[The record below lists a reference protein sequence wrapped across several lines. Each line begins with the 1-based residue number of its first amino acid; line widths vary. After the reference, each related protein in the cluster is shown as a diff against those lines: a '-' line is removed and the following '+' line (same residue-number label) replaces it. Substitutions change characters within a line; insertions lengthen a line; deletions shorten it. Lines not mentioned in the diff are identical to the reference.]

1 MHTSPFDELAAE
13 YDRSFT
19 HSRCGGVLRAMVW
32 ERLAARFAG
41 RERILE
47 LGCGTGE
54 DAIFL
59 ARRGHRV
66 LAIDASAEM
75 IRQARLKAVFM
86 GCLERI
92 EFRVL
97 RMESLEELRAEAPF
111 DGVFSSFGAINCVA
125 ELAPLAQRLAGMLP
139 EGSPLLFVTMGRHVP
154 WEWLWF
160 GARGEFA
167 KAFRR
172 LPRAGAMWR
181 GTRIFY
187 PRPTELA
194 AALRPAFATE
204 QVRALGSIL
213 PPSYAMDWLNRR
225 PALLRRLAAL
235 ERRMTGSP
243 LAASLADHYILE
255 ARRCAPSLLERPRG
269 GAARRL
275 LKRVADL
282 GHRLLGH
289 RRYDAHRVERVGD
302 LRIVVRPTVAN
313 PRLLRSGAFF
323 ASLLD
328 GAIIGAHTRVLDLGT
343 GSGVCA
349 LRAARFANAVTAVD
363 INANAVHC
371 ARLNAGLNGLRS
383 RVRVLHGDLFAPVA
397 GRRFDLVL
405 FNPPFVDEPAANARD
420 AAWRGLGLATR
431 FAADLDA
438 HLAHGG
444 EALLLLSS
452 WGDACPKFEAALCA
466 HGFTLSVFATRRYL
480 AETLTV
486 LRVRRP

>member
-41 RERILE
+41 RQRILE

-59 ARRGHRV
+59 ARRGHHV

-75 IRQARLKAVFM
+75 IRCARLKAVAA
-86 GCLERI
+86 GCVERI
-92 EFRVL
+92 DFRVL
-97 RMESLEELRAEAPF
+97 GIESLEELRGEAPF
-111 DGVFSSFGAINCVA
+111 DGAFSSFGAINCVA
-125 ELAPLAQRLAGMLP
+125 DVTSLARRLAGYLP
-139 EGSPLLFVTMGRHVP
+139 EGSPLLLVAMGRHVP

-172 LPRAGAMWR
+172 LPREGAVWR
-181 GTRIFY
+181 GMRIFY
-187 PRPTELA
+187 PTPAGLTE
-194 AALRPAFATE
+194 ALRPGFSTE

-213 PPSYAMDWLNRR
+213 PPSYAMEWLDRR

-235 ERRMTGSP
+235 ERR
-243 LAASLADHYILE
+243 LATSSLSASLADHYMLE
-255 ARRCAPSLLERPRG
+255 ARRREPSLLETPRG
-269 GAARRL
+269 GLARRL
-275 LKRVADL
+275 VKRAADL
-282 GHRLLGH
+282 GHRMLGH
-289 RRYDAHRVERVGD
+289 RRYDAHRVEHVGD

-323 ASLLD
+323 ASTLD
-328 GAIIGAHTRVLDLGT
+328 GALIGAETRVLDLGT

-349 LRAARFANAVTAVD
+349 LRAARFARAVTAVD
-363 INANAVHC
+363 INTQAVRC

-383 RVRVLHGDLFAPVA
+383 RVRVLHGDLFTPVA

-405 FNPPFVDEPAANARD
+405 FNPPFVDEPAADARD

-431 FAADLDA
+431 FAADLGP
-438 HLAHGG
+438 HLAPGG
-444 EALLLLSS
+444 VALLLLSS
-452 WGDACPKFEAALCA
+452 WGDACPKFEAELRAN
-466 HGFTLSVFATRRYL
+466 GFRLSVFAVRRYL
-480 AETLTV
+480 GETLTI
-486 LRVRRP
+486 LRVCRA